1 MINTTTLISDVYAAL
16 PGSNPAGSADPITQ
30 MSSFMVNPQL
40 FGSLIAGITL
50 ATVAVDAAPVD
61 STVPFTVGS
70 TLSSVQNS
78 QGPWLVGPTISVL
91 FAELTTNNTLAIA
104 APVFTQYWG

>member
-16 PGSNPAGSADPITQ
+16 PNLNPAGAADPITQ

-40 FGSLIAGITL
+40 FGSLIASITL
-50 ATVAVDAAPVD
+50 TTVAVDAAPTD
-61 STVPFTVGS
+61 SIIPFTLGS
-70 TLSSVQNS
+70 ILSSVQNS
-78 QGPWLVGPTISVL
+78 QGPWIVGPAISVP
-91 FAELTTNNTLAIA
+91 FAELTTNTLAQS